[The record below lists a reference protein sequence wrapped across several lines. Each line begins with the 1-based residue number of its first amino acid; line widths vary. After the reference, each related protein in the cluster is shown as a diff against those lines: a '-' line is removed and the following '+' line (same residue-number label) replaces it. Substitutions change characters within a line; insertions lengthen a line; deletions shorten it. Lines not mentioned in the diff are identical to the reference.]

1 MGNNLTLIV
10 NQTGYYALSGI
21 NWFSV
26 MFKFVRC
33 LFKNGFIMTEIR
45 DFFSFLRKKE
55 VIDILKNF
63 CCHAKK

>member
-45 DFFSFLRKKE
+45 DFFSFL
-55 VIDILKNF
+55 
-63 CCHAKK
+63 